1 MSFCK
6 TLFAAAIAAP
16 LALAGCGERA
26 QVLDTS
32 GKKVDEP
39 AWAVSAGADP
49 AFAAP
54 GWKAGDKAAWV
65 EQIRQR
71 TQAQNDYAR

>member
-1 MSFCK
+1 MSVRNRVCGV
-6 TLFAAAIAAP
+6 AAL

-39 AWAVSAGADP
+39 AWAVSSSADP
-49 AFAAP
+49 AFAAR
-54 GWKAGDKAAWV
+54 GWKAGDKAAWT

-71 TQAQNDYAR
+71 TQAQNDYVR